1 MTNGESAGL
10 VLDFHL
16 VHICDPEENP
26 DGQVILS
33 VFQGEGNLKQFLDE
47 SVTSLMN
54 LKALFA
60 AGRRLTCLPFH
71 PLPDLKVLNSLLTL
85 PKRSEPL
92 WR

>member
-1 MTNGESAGL
+1 
-10 VLDFHL
+10 
-16 VHICDPEENP
+16 
-26 DGQVILS
+26 
-33 VFQGEGNLKQFLDE
+33 
-47 SVTSLMN
+47 MN